1 MFHPAVPYEF
11 LATFVAAVFLWL
23 TKRWHQKWT
32 ANPGR
37 FGHATHTKTI
47 PRIGGLAIVLGLL
60 VARYRRPELELLQ
73 HCLSFGLVAFGVG
86 FIEDLSQRIT
96 PPQRLLMCLIGGLLV
111 ATYGGHIVA
120 SVGIPQLDV
129 VLRNHQAA
137 LLFTAFAIAG
147 LCSAIN
153 MIDGKN
159 GLAGGSVAISLLGVY
174 FIASQHGMA
183 ELAQVALTLVWVIA
197 GFLVI
202 NWPLGRLFMGDGGA
216 YLLGFALALCVIDL
230 AASGEVSPW
239 ASLLL
244 VIYPVTEVL
253 DTIWRRLR
261 NGDAA
266 DLPDQ
271 AHLHHL
277 VSHAVVDRWFGGF
290 GQTSRNSLVA
300 AVMLPVHAVW
310 VAVAVARPTQSWQVA
325 GVCAIAFAA
334 HTLVSRLLSIPII
347 VGKDD

>member
-1 MFHPAVPYEF
+1 MLQAAIPHEF

-37 FGHATHTKTI
+37 FGHATHSKTI

-73 HCLSFGLVAFGVG
+73 HCLGFGLVVFGIG
-86 FIEDLSQRIT
+86 FIEDLSQRIS
-96 PPQRLLMCLIGGLLV
+96 PLQRLLMCFIGGLLV
-111 ATYGGHIVA
+111 AAYGGHIVA

-216 YLLGFALALCVIDL
+216 YLIGFALALCVIDL

-244 VIYPVTEVL
+244 VIYPVNEVL
-253 DTIWRRLR
+253 HTVWRRLR
-261 NGDAA
+261 NGRSA

-271 AHLHHL
+271 KHLHHL
-277 VSHAVVDRWFGGF
+277 VSHAVVDRWFGGL
-290 GQTSRNSLVA
+290 GRTSRNSLVA
-300 AVMLPVHAVW
+300 ALILPAQAVF
-310 VAVAVARPTQSWQVA
+310 VAIAVASHSNAGALISASIIAVATYIGAYHWLIRQPD
-325 GVCAIAFAA
+325 
-334 HTLVSRLLSIPII
+334 LNR
-347 VGKDD
+347 